1 MAIEIAN
8 FVVGACRV
16 RVPNPVGTPSFWSP
30 PKQQANV
37 GFAVFA
43 PAPAPLTNSERV
55 SAGVYRMHMVQ
66 TLSANTG
73 QIGWLVQLN
82 ATSVQ
87 ATAMNPYPP
96 GWNATSVDIGAGT
109 DIIVTIGGGP
119 ANGPVSPI
127 DGDFTLVVL
136 QFPQSQTNP

>member
-8 FVVGACRV
+8 LAAGLCRV
-16 RVPNPVGTPSFWSP
+16 RVPNPVGTPTFWSP
-30 PKQQANV
+30 PKQQGNV

-43 PAPAPLTNSERV
+43 PSPAPLTNSERV
-55 SAGVYRMHMVQ
+55 SVGVYRMHMLQ

-73 QIGWLVQLN
+73 QIGFLVTLN
-82 ATSVQ
+82 ATTAQQ
-87 ATAMNPYPP
+87 ATMSPFPP
-96 GWNATSVDIGAGT
+96 GINAESVDIGAGT

-119 ANGPVSPI
+119 ANGSSSPQ
-127 DGDFTLVVL
+127 DGDFTLLIL